1 MLVQLFAHTPQQ
13 TDDAIQMAREFDET
27 AKRLG
32 FSSLDVEIP
41 RGSRLQVELTL
52 PGLEIDESVQNFVWR
67 GRAVSVQ
74 FAVTVP
80 PAQAPG
86 NLIGKVTVYLEGTP
100 IGHIRFKIQ
109 ITASAASSSNLRL
122 PPVGSPPRGHSRSLE
137 ALLGSPS
144 LIHWETRHAVT
155 SKLSSPM
162 P

>member
-1 MLVQLFAHTPQQ
+1 MLVQLFAHIPQQ
-13 TDDAIQMAREFDET
+13 ADDAIQMAREFDES
-27 AKRLG
+27 ARRLG
-32 FSSLDVEIP
+32 FSSLEVEIP
-41 RGSRLQVELTL
+41 RGSRLQVELAL

-86 NLIGKVTVYLEGTP
+86 NLIGKVTVYLQGTP

-109 ITASAASSSNLRL
+109 ITARRLRWRPLRL
-122 PPVGSPPRGHSRSLE
+122 PLGSPPRGRSRSSE

-144 LIHWETRHAVT
+144 LSRWVTRHAVT
-155 SKLSSPM
+155 SRHSSPM